1 MKLIKAFA
9 ICFELWFPF
18 ILNLLLGGQIHSI
31 CFHSVHFDSYIS
43 NICMQAQWIHMWV
56 DCVSDVTDVILHPWM
71 MK

>member
-43 NICMQAQWIHMWV
+43 NICMQAQ
-56 DCVSDVTDVILHPWM
+56 
-71 MK
+71 